1 MAEIVAEEKGTSMV
15 YPNAMDVT
23 TREWWETRIVKIF
36 QLRRQALGDG
46 ASNGSGYGADV
57 LCVHGVV

>member
-1 MAEIVAEEKGTSMV
+1 MVEIMDEEKGTTM
-15 YPNAMDVT
+15 MDSNT
-23 TREWWETRIVKIF
+23 MDAITREWWEMPRVKIF